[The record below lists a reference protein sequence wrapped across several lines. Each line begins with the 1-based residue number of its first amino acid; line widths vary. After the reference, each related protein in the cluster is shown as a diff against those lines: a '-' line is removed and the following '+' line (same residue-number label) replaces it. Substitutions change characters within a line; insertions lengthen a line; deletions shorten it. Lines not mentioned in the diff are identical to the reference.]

1 MSTASEA
8 ASSAPNTTGE
18 NAAGAAGTPPKKPGI
33 LRSSLIYSGLT
44 LISRFMGLARD
55 LVITARLG
63 ASLTPAADAYNT
75 MLAFPNLFRRIFAE
89 GAFAAAFVP
98 AYARTLEK
106 EGKEAADKLASDAL
120 ATVAATTIILTVVF
134 QLAMPWL
141 MIGINPGYVGDDVK
155 FKLAVTL
162 TQISMPYLPCMAIGA
177 LLSGVLN
184 ARGRFIV
191 SGGFPI
197 LLNLVMLVAVWP
209 QQDPIAGARAASVA
223 VLIAGV
229 LQAGVLLWGARKAGA
244 NIRFARPKLTPEIK
258 ALIALAIPGA
268 ISASATQVNI
278 FISSMLASLQ
288 DGARSWLAVAD
299 RLYQLPL
306 GLVGVAIGV
315 ALLPKLSASIQA
327 NDHDDAQAATDQAI
341 IFALAL
347 TLPAAAALMSMP
359 FYLIDGLFTRGQFTV
374 EDARFT
380 AQALFHYGWGVPAF
394 VLIRVLG
401 PAFFARQDT
410 KSPMRFALISV
421 AVNIGLGVTLFYTIG
436 FQGIAAA
443 TAVAAWINVGQM
455 VFTLAQ
461 RKHYTPS
468 ANAWSRIIRVFLAC
482 TVMGLGLAAASHW
495 RAHLEAL
502 LHGFHL
508 GGLGPKEITVLT
520 VSLLGGLSYPLL
532 VLAFGG
538 LKPSEIKAALKRSPR
553 QPKPGQADVPPPTT
567 F

>member
-1 MSTASEA
+1 M
-8 ASSAPNTTGE
+8 
-18 NAAGAAGTPPKKPGI
+18 
-33 LRSSLIYSGLT
+33 IYSGLT
-44 LISRFMGLARD
+44 LISRFLGLARD

-106 EGKEAADKLASDAL
+106 DGKEAADRLASDAL
-120 ATVAATTIILTVVF
+120 ATLAATTIILTVVF
-134 QLAMPWL
+134 QLTMPWL
-141 MIGINPGYVGDDVK
+141 MLGINPGYVDDKAK
-155 FKLAVTL
+155 FDLAVLL

-177 LLSGVLN
+177 LLSGILN

-191 SGGFPI
+191 SGAFPI
-197 LLNLVMLVAVWP
+197 LLNLVMLIAVLP
-209 QQDPIAGARAASVA
+209 ASDPIAGAKAASVA

-229 LQAGVLLWGARKAGA
+229 LQAGVLWWGARKAGA
-244 NIRFARPKLTPEIK
+244 NIVLRWPRLTPEIK
-258 ALIALAIPGA
+258 LLITLAIPGA
-268 ISASATQVNI
+268 VSASATQINI

-327 NDHDDAQAATDQAI
+327 GDHDDAQAATDQAL

-347 TLPAAAALMSMP
+347 TLPAAAALVSMP

-394 VLIRVLG
+394 VLVRVLG

-410 KSPMRFALISV
+410 RSPMRFALISV
-421 AVNIGLGVTLFYTIG
+421 GVNIILGVALFYTIG

-443 TAVAAWINVGQM
+443 TAIAAWINVGQM
-455 VFTLAQ
+455 LFTLAR
-461 RKHYTPS
+461 RKHYAPS
-468 ANAWSRIIRVFLAC
+468 ANAWSRIIRVLLAC
-482 TVMGLGLAAASHW
+482 MVMGLALAAASHW
-495 RAHLEAL
+495 RLVLEGL
-502 LHGFHL
+502 LGGLRL
-508 GGLGPKEITVLT
+508 GGLGPKEIMVLL
-520 VSLLGGLSYPLL
+520 VSLAGGLSYPLL

-538 LKPSEIKAALKRSPR
+538 LKVSEIKAALKRSPR
-553 QPKPGQADVPPPTT
+553 QPKAGEADVPPPTA